1 MELFRVMFRM
11 NAETTEVTVV
21 KAVASTANQLLQFG
35 MRIRT
40 ERVIMMDQVR
50 ISVIQRKRSIE
61 AKSVIRQ
68 ENRPTSVMWI
78 AYIVFRWWWVQ
89 PSYTT
94 EARSEATG
102 VWRWHDSVRN
112 ILGTIPELFRVQQ
125 MEQDRTASVCIAT
138 EGSRSSAVGLWYWS
152 DERTIRRTNQPD
164 G

>member
-1 MELFRVMFRM
+1 MMELFRVMFRM

-78 AYIVFRWWWVQ
+78 AYIVFR
-89 PSYTT
+89 
-94 EARSEATG
+94 
-102 VWRWHDSVRN
+102 
-112 ILGTIPELFRVQQ
+112 
-125 MEQDRTASVCIAT
+125 
-138 EGSRSSAVGLWYWS
+138 
-152 DERTIRRTNQPD
+152 
-164 G
+164 